1 MPVSD
6 IDIRRSAGL
15 HPKRHGANAEVR
27 ATIQADRLPGAG
39 GVDGATV
46 RLRVIAAI
54 VKAFNGPDRAGMTDQ
69 LSGSGVPSM
78 AGSYSAAS

>member
-6 IDIRRSAGL
+6 IDIRRSADL

-27 ATIQADRLPGAG
+27 AAIQADRLPGAG
-39 GVDGATV
+39 GVGAAV
-46 RLRVIAAI
+46 RPRVIAAVI
-54 VKAFNGPDRAGMTDQ
+54 KAFSGPVRAGMTDQ
-69 LSGSGVPSM
+69 LSGNGAPSM

>member
-6 IDIRRSAGL
+6 IDIRRPAGL
-15 HPKRHGANAEVR
+15 HPKRRGANAEVR
-27 ATIQADRLPGAG
+27 AAIHADRLPGAG
-39 GVDGATV
+39 GVDGAAV
-46 RLRVIAAI
+46 RLRVMAAI
-54 VKAFNGPDRAGMTDQ
+54 VKAFSGPARAGMTDQ